1 MPKCEKYYWLK
12 LKDDFFSSKRIKKLR
27 RLAGGDTYTIIYLK
41 LQLIAMKNDGYIAW
55 TGLED
60 DFADELALDLDEDP
74 DNIKVTLSY
83 LLHCGLAETSD
94 NVNFYFPYAVENTG
108 SETTAAIRQRKSRTN
123 RALSNIENM
132 PILETADCDIVT
144 PTCDN
149 VTQNCDN
156 VTPMSHA
163 CHNVS
168 HLCHTEIEIE
178 KEIDIEIDKE
188 KEIQEKEKC
197 TAEPSLDAKN
207 AFLDIVDEEDDV
219 KSPYETVKEMYNTT
233 CTALPKCK
241 QMPAKRKAAI
251 KARLSSGYTLQDFQD
266 LFTKASQSSFL
277 CGGNER
283 NWRATL
289 DWLITDLH
297 MAKVIEGNYD
307 DREVKPNG
315 QSGNGKSA
323 ADLADEKWGIR
334 YDNL

>member
-41 LQLIAMKNDGYIAW
+41 LQLIAMKNDGYITW
-55 TGLED
+55 TGLEE

-74 DNIKVTLSY
+74 DNIKVTLAY
-83 LLHCGLAETSD
+83 LLKCGLAETSD
-94 NVNFYFPYAVENTG
+94 NVTFYFPFAVENTG
-108 SETTAAIRQRKSRTN
+108 SETSAAVRQRKSRGNKT
-123 RALSNIENM
+123 AC
-132 PILETADCDIVT
+132 ILNKSELL
-144 PTCDN
+144 PTVCDN

-156 VTPMSHA
+156 VTPLSHA

-168 HLCHTEIEIE
+168 HSCHTEIEIE
-178 KEIDIEIDKE
+178 KEIDIEIEIEKE

-207 AFLDIVDEEDDV
+207 AFLDIADEEDDV
-219 KSPYETVKEMYNTT
+219 KSPYEAVKEMYNTT

-323 ADLADEKWGIR
+323 ADLADEKWGIH
-334 YDNL
+334 YDNI